1 MPSDLTL
8 ERMSRAMHEDDLL
21 DFAAEFRA
29 EGDDRFDLLLDEP
42 DEYFSL
48 AERFENDLDLADDR
62 VPMSHFL
69 FFWDGRLVGASRL
82 RRRLIPVLL
91 LDGGHIGY
99 EVRKS
104 ERRRGFATEILWRS
118 LGEAQKLGIEQAL
131 LTAAVDNLPSL
142 RTIENAGG
150 VFDQETISPRTG
162 ERMRRYWA
170 PTVRR

>member
-1 MPSDLTL
+1 VTIGKLTL
-8 ERMSRAMHEDDLL
+8 ERMSRAKHERELL
-21 DFAAEFRA
+21 EFAAEFRA
-29 EGDDRFDLLLDEP
+29 EGDDRFAQLLDGP

-48 AERFENDLDLADDR
+48 AERFEKDLDLADDR

-69 FFWDGRLVGASRL
+69 FFSGGRLVGASRL

-104 ERRRGFATEILWRS
+104 ERQKGFAAEILRRS
-118 LGEAQKLGIEQAL
+118 LEEAKKIGIERAL
-131 LTAAVDNLPSL
+131 LTAAIDNIPSL

-150 VFDQETISPRTG
+150 VFDQETVSPRTG
-162 ERMRRYWA
+162 ERLRRYWV
-170 PTVRR
+170 PT